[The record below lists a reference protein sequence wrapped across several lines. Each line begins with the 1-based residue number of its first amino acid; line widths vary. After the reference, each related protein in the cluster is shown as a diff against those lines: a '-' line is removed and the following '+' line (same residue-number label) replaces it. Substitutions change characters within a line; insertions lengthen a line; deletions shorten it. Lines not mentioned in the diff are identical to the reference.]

1 MLSVT
6 QFIIRNKCTG
16 HARIRMS
23 RIISFWGWQH
33 YFAELAQF
41 LTHTIRNLGL
51 VAADENDQP
60 SRGRSDHARGRKH
73 AV

>member
-1 MLSVT
+1 MS
-6 QFIIRNKCTG
+6 IRVWDVPYAYGPTYAYG
-16 HARIRMS
+16 AEQ
-23 RIISFWGWQH
+23 QH

-41 LTHTIRNLGL
+41 LTHTNRNLGL

-60 SRGRSDHARGRKH
+60 SRVRSDHARGRKH